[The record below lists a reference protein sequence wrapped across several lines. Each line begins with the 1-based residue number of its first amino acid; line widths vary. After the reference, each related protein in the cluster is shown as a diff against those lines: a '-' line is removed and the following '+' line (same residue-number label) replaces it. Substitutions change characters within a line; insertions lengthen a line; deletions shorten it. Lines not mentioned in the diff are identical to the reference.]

1 MEEYIGLDVSMKETA
16 VSIRREGKRIWRGK
30 CASNPTIIAELIRK
44 RAPAAKRVVFETGPL
59 SVWFYHALQEE
70 GLPAI
75 CIDARHAKAALDMAA
90 NKTDANDADGLAHLA
105 EVGFFREVRVKGYD
119 SMLTRTL
126 VAART
131 RLVRITTELSNQI
144 RGTMKTFGLVVP
156 AGKGTTF
163 EKNVRHLLVDQ
174 DQIASIVLP
183 MLAAWRDIRI
193 RAAELGR
200 QLVADARQSQACRTL
215 MSIPGIGVIT
225 ATSFVTAIEDPNNFK
240 KSRSVAAWIGLTT
253 RRYQSGEVDY
263 DGHISRRGD
272 RHLRG
277 LLYEAASVILSRSS
291 TDSALRTWG
300 LKLRERI
307 GFKRAAV
314 AVARKLA
321 VIMHTMLKTGE
332 LFNPSAGATA

>member
-16 VSIRREGKRIWRGK
+16 VSIRREGKRVWRGT
-30 CASNPTIIAELIRK
+30 CASDPRIIANLIRK

-59 SVWFYHALQEE
+59 SVWFYHSLRAEKV
-70 GLPAI
+70 PAI
-75 CIDARHAKAALDMAA
+75 CIDARHAKAALDMAP

-105 EVGFFREVRVKGYD
+105 EVGFFREVRVKGFD

-131 RLVRITTELSNQI
+131 RLVKITTELSNQI
-144 RGTMKTFGLVVP
+144 RGLMKTFGLLVP
-156 AGKGTTF
+156 AGKGSTF
-163 EKNVRHLLVDQ
+163 EKNVRSLLVDQ
-174 DQIASIVLP
+174 DRLAPIVLP
-183 MLAAWRDIRI
+183 MLEAWRSMRI

-200 QLVADARQSQACRTL
+200 QLVAAARQSQACRIL
-215 MSIPGIGVIT
+215 MSIPGVGTIT
-225 ATSFVTAIEDPNNFK
+225 ATSFVTAIEEPDNFK
-240 KSRSVAAWIGLTT
+240 KSRSVGAWLGLTT

-277 LLYEAASVILSRSS
+277 LLYEAATVILTRSS
-291 TDSALRTWG
+291 TNSTLRTWG

-321 VIMHTMLKTGE
+321 VTMHAMLKTGE
-332 LFNPSAGATA
+332 LFDRNAGATT